1 MTLYIPSILHS
12 KVCVQSGV
20 AIPVSVVDVELV
32 SLIFETCVC
41 VSLDR

>member
-20 AIPVSVVDVELV
+20 AIPVVDVELV
-32 SLIFETCVC
+32 NLIFKTRVC